1 MRRFS
6 ELIIDKR
13 DIIIDRTIFAIVYSI
28 TIPSGMLLISGGNWK
43 STLLFILILFVV
55 SIIFLL
61 NTSEYYMTN
70 FKLQDDRIAFD
81 YRVTISDQFE
91 HLEIDY
97 NSIQKFK
104 FYRKNRILNRFNRI
118 TINYNTKLGTSENF
132 KLNVKD
138 TLHLKNII
146 VELEK
151 QCTIRV

>member
-1 MRRFS
+1 M
-6 ELIIDKR
+6 IYKK
-13 DIIIDRTIFAIVYSI
+13 DIIIDRTIFAVVYSI
-28 TIPSGMLLISGGNWK
+28 TLPLGILLITGGNWN

-55 SIIFLL
+55 SIVFLL

-70 FKLQDDRIAFD
+70 FKLQDDRIVFD
-81 YRVTISDQFE
+81 YRITISDKFE

-118 TINYNTKLGTSENF
+118 IINYKSNLESSENF

-138 TLHLKNII
+138 TSQWKNII
-146 VELEK
+146 AELEK
-151 QCTIRV
+151 QCTKRVQKK